1 MIKIFITY
9 SINIGCLRFSVFVG
23 LASIS
28 KKNRCQIDVK
38 STKTGN
44 RKYPNIDIVCYEN
57 FCRLHSELHFEISP
71 QRKYINSSYTTM
83 SHPDLISV
91 DQKGFLKESE
101 YKD

>member
-1 MIKIFITY
+1 MIVD
-9 SINIGCLRFSVFVG
+9 CLRFSFFWFYTDLVSIVFG
-23 LASIS
+23 
-28 KKNRCQIDVK
+28 NRRQIDVK

-57 FCRLHSELHFEISP
+57 FCCSHSELHFEILP
-71 QRKYINSSYTTM
+71 QRKYMNSSYTTM

-91 DQKGFLKESE
+91 DQKRFLKESE